1 MQEGRSLME
10 VIEEKKRQRELA
22 RAKGLIVD
30 GPAAG
35 PGDGGDSGP
44 PKREGVYVPPTRKL
58 GMAGETGYGGRGDR
72 PPDYSLRVSNLSE
85 TVTESDLRALFG
97 KFGDISRACVV
108 FDRETGEHRGFAFV
122 NFRLKSC
129 AEKAI
134 EFLDG
139 FGYENMILRVEMA
152 APREQR

>member
-1 MQEGRSLME
+1 ME

-30 GPAAG
+30 GPTAPQG
-35 PGDGGDSGP
+35 DGDGGP
-44 PKREGVYVPPTRKL
+44 QKRDGVYVPPTRKP
-58 GMAGETGYGGRGDR
+58 GMAGAYDGGRGDR
-72 PPDYSLRVSNLSE
+72 PPDFSLRVSNLSE
-85 TVTESDLRALFG
+85 TVSEGDLRALFG

-108 FDRETGEHRGFAFV
+108 YDRETGEHRGFAFV

-139 FGYENMILRVEMA
+139 YGYENMILRVEMA

>member
-1 MQEGRSLME
+1 ME

-30 GPAAG
+30 GPTPAPDA
-35 PGDGGDSGP
+35 DSAP
-44 PKREGVYVPPTRKL
+44 PKRDGVYVPPTRKP
-58 GMAGETGYGGRGDR
+58 GMAGAYEGGRGDR
-72 PPDYSLRVSNLSE
+72 PPDFSLRVSNLSE
-85 TVTESDLRALFG
+85 TVSEGDLRALFG

-108 FDRETGEHRGFAFV
+108 YDRETGEHRGFAFV

-134 EFLDG
+134 EYLDG
-139 FGYENMILRVEMA
+139 YGYENMILRVEMA